1 MQRENYT
8 IQKNYHKN
16 KKNVSEIKRFIL
28 LPYCIQ
34 IHTLISKITS
44 CDRNFQ
50 IWWDWITRCVKWDF
64 TGHFRSLVTWK
75 IITRYQKEIIERYI
89 LKTNVIK
96 YLIYGLILNFKFDFR
111 MFNFLSTTFLGSFS
125 KNTWTALAKN
135 QSIFCWSEET
145 RFKCLL

>member
-16 KKNVSEIKRFIL
+16 KKNVSKIKRFIL

-96 YLIYGLILNFKFDFR
+96 YRIYGLILNLILECSTFCQPL
-111 MFNFLSTTFLGSFS
+111 FLVH
-125 KNTWTALAKN
+125 LAKIHEQLWQKIN
-135 QSIFCWSEET
+135 QFFADLRKPDSNVCC
-145 RFKCLL
+145 K